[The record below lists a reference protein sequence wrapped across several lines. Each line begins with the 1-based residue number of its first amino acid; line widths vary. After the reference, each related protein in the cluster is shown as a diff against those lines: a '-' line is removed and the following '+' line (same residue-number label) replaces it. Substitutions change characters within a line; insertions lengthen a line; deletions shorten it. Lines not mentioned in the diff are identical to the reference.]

1 MIIKSAEFTVSVA
14 STDKIIAHDGKEIA
28 VAGKSNVGKS
38 SFINFLTN
46 NGKLARTSK
55 LPGRTRLINYF
66 SVNRG
71 EFYLVDLPGYGF
83 AKVSDA
89 EKNKWAELIEGY
101 LQSSPALK
109 NVFLLVD
116 IRHEPTS
123 DDKMMMKYLVH
134 YNINF
139 TVIATKADKLSR
151 AAQQKRIR
159 EIAVSLG
166 IGPAN
171 IYPISSTQKTGKEQI
186 LSRIDAVLGLE

>member
-1 MIIKSAEFTVSVA
+1 MIIKSAEFKTSVA
-14 STDKIIAHDGKEIA
+14 SADKIVVHGGKEIA

-66 SVNRG
+66 EINGG

-89 EKNKWAELIEGY
+89 EKSKWATLIESY
-101 LQSSPALK
+101 LQGSEALK

-116 IRHEPTS
+116 IRHEPTA
-123 DDKMMMKYLVH
+123 DDKMMMNYLVH

-139 TVIATKADKLSR
+139 TIIATKADKLSR
-151 AAQQKRIR
+151 SAQMKRVR

-166 IGPAN
+166 VGPAN
-171 IYPISSTQKTGKEQI
+171 IYPVSSTQKTGKEQI
-186 LSRIDAVLGLE
+186 LARIDAVLGC